1 VFLLWPKQSP
11 TSRDINP
18 SSFRGE
24 RQRLPLEKGQ
34 PSNLVSISSGNI
46 ENWEESNMAD
56 GSPRTDISTDVDT
69 DDKNQRVMFLSP
81 PVAICYFL
89 PFSYDKFSLVHSAYL
104 ES

>member
-1 VFLLWPKQSP
+1 MFLLWPKQSP

-18 SSFRGE
+18 SFRVD

-56 GSPRTDISTDVDT
+56 ASPRTDISTDVDT
-69 DDKNQRVMFLSP
+69 DEKNQRVMFLFTSSS
-81 PVAICYFL
+81 IML
-89 PFSYDKFSLVHSAYL
+89 FSSF
-104 ES
+104 